1 MKTTPVFAETQPLKS
16 YVRAIELPFNFK
28 KADETWIKYGYKQ
41 VPLEIRSFDGKVWD
55 DRKSSG
61 IFQNGLYR
69 KICGRGY
76 VMLPNEEVD
85 NIVPKL
91 IKAFG
96 AEFGLELFKTHT
108 AYNGDAKYWEIR
120 SKKEFKIPGS
130 FRDNDKV
137 QLGFILRNSL
147 ACNVSFGMDVFTFC
161 TLCSNG
167 AISKGSDLLSMKIKH
182 YGKDS
187 LKQMTENLERRVRD
201 IMTEGIL
208 LIKEYEKSAK
218 LKLRLEAAKLIAKRV
233 SVKYL
238 PEYIAVDEK
247 THNVT
252 LKKQNVSF
260 WEAFND
266 VTQPVWHNKDL
277 SFLTKSEMTNH
288 LHRVMKKELE
298 IVAR

>member
-1 MKTTPVFAETQPLKS
+1 MKTTPVFAETPILKS
-16 YVRAIELPFNFK
+16 SVRARELPFNFK

-41 VPLEIRSFDGKVWD
+41 VPLEIRSYDGKIWD

-61 IFQNGLYR
+61 IFQHDLYR
-69 KICGRGY
+69 KICSRGY

-85 NIVPKL
+85 VLVPK
-91 IKAFG
+91 IVKALG
-96 AEFGLELFKTHT
+96 AEFGLELFKTYT

-120 SKKEFKIPGS
+120 SKKEFNIPES
-130 FRDNDKV
+130 FRANDKV

-161 TLCSNG
+161 QVCSNG
-167 AISKGSDLLSMKIKH
+167 AISKGSDLLSMKIPH
-182 YGKDS
+182 YGTDS
-187 LKQMTENLERRVRD
+187 LKQMTTNLERRVRD
-201 IMTEGIL
+201 IMQEGVL
-208 LIKEYEKSAK
+208 LIKDYEKAAK
-218 LKLRLEAAKLIAKRV
+218 LKLRLESAKMIAKRV

-238 PEYIAVDEK
+238 PEYIEVDEK
-247 THNVT
+247 THNVK

-266 VTQPVWHNKDL
+266 VTQPVWHNKEL